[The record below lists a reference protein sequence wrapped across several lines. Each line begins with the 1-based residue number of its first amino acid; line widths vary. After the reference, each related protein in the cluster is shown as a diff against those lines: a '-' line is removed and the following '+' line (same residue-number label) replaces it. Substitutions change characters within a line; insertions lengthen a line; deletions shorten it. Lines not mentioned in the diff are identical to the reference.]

1 MRHYF
6 LFVLS
11 LAIALPVWS
20 QVLPL
25 PGSYSQNIQSSLCYP
40 DGNPLGNPLF
50 ELGTTSGLIFEF
62 DELSTEQKDYSYAV
76 ILCTYDWQKEALPT
90 SDYIQGF
97 ASNGITDINGSFN
110 TLIEFNHY
118 RFTFPNDMM
127 KLRLSGNYMIV
138 VYEGDDPEDSSQ
150 WRVGYRMV
158 AYESLVQIRSNVSGS
173 SVVADRFR
181 NQEVDFVVRHDN
193 YSIYDFQNELHV
205 GILQNMNWSTLN
217 TSLHPIFINNNQLT
231 YDFNSGENTFG
242 GGAEYRNFEFKS
254 LQYQSSAVDHLE
266 KHDDGY
272 HLFLRTDQATGQRAQ
287 SSGNDLNGSFYIMN
301 DDAEDRNLEGE
312 YVQIHFSLALKEQKD
327 TRVYLDG
334 QYFRTLSALPELQYN
349 ETTNRYEVTV
359 LIKQGFIDYRYITE
373 DLYSAIRSC
382 SITEGQSSGT
392 ENNYHIIVYNRDRS
406 TGHDRIIGLTA
417 DNSVR

>member
-127 KLRLSGNYMIV
+127 KLRL
-138 VYEGDDPEDSSQ
+138 
-150 WRVGYRMV
+150 
-158 AYESLVQIRSNVSGS
+158 
-173 SVVADRFR
+173 
-181 NQEVDFVVRHDN
+181 
-193 YSIYDFQNELHV
+193 
-205 GILQNMNWSTLN
+205 
-217 TSLHPIFINNNQLT
+217 
-231 YDFNSGENTFG
+231 
-242 GGAEYRNFEFKS
+242 
-254 LQYQSSAVDHLE
+254 
-266 KHDDGY
+266 
-272 HLFLRTDQATGQRAQ
+272 
-287 SSGNDLNGSFYIMN
+287 
-301 DDAEDRNLEGE
+301 
-312 YVQIHFSLALKEQKD
+312 
-327 TRVYLDG
+327 
-334 QYFRTLSALPELQYN
+334 
-349 ETTNRYEVTV
+349 
-359 LIKQGFIDYRYITE
+359 
-373 DLYSAIRSC
+373 
-382 SITEGQSSGT
+382 
-392 ENNYHIIVYNRDRS
+392 
-406 TGHDRIIGLTA
+406 
-417 DNSVR
+417 